1 MYGIERKSAILELL
15 NKNAR
20 VDVQELSQHF
30 DLSESTI
37 RRDLKELEEA
47 QLLKRTHGGAVL
59 FKSVTFEP
67 TYIEKE
73 VQFQKEKRAI
83 AKEAAKLIE
92 NGESILLDSG
102 STTFYLAQELRN
114 FSSLQVV
121 TNSILCANELKDVS
135 GIEVLL
141 CGGSLRSETLALVGP
156 LAENSFNQICV
167 DKSFIATNG
176 VDVENGLTTPNL
188 IEASTKKKM
197 IDCAEKVILI
207 TDHTKIGQVSFAK
220 FAEIHEINYLITDSA
235 AEKTV
240 LNRIGESGISVRVV

>member
-59 FKSVTFEP
+59 VQSVTFEP

-73 VQFQKEKRAI
+73 VRYQAEKKAI
-83 AKEAAKLIE
+83 AKEAVRFIE

-102 STTFYLAQELRN
+102 TTTYYLAQELRN
-114 FSSLQVV
+114 FTSLQVV
-121 TNSILCANELKDVS
+121 TNSILCASELKDVP
-135 GIEVLL
+135 GIEVVL
-141 CGGSLRSETLALVGP
+141 CGGLLRAETLALVGP
-156 LAENSFNQICV
+156 LAEMCFDRIRV

-176 VDVENGLTTPNL
+176 IDVKNGLTTPNL
-188 IEASTKKKM
+188 TEAATKKKM
-197 IDCAEKVILI
+197 IECAEKVILI
-207 TDHTKIGQVSFAK
+207 ADHTKIGQVTFAK
-220 FAEIHEINYLITDSA
+220 FADIHNINHLITDSA
-235 AEKTV
+235 APKNV
-240 LNRIGESGISVRVV
+240 LRHIEEAGVNVRVV

>member
-1 MYGIERKSAILELL
+1 
-15 NKNAR
+15 
-20 VDVQELSQHF
+20 
-30 DLSESTI
+30 
-37 RRDLKELEEA
+37 
-47 QLLKRTHGGAVL
+47 
-59 FKSVTFEP
+59 
-67 TYIEKE
+67 
-73 VQFQKEKRAI
+73 
-83 AKEAAKLIE
+83 
-92 NGESILLDSG
+92 
-102 STTFYLAQELRN
+102 
-114 FSSLQVV
+114 VV

-141 CGGSLRSETLALVGP
+141 CGGSLRAETLALVGP

-220 FAEIHEINYLITDSA
+220 FADIHEINYLITDSRLYLTTLKNQEFLFA
-235 AEKTV
+235 QYDFSP
-240 LNRIGESGISVRVV
+240 IGKDLISDKRKK

>member
-59 FKSVTFEP
+59 FNSVTFEP

-102 STTFYLAQELRN
+102 TTTYYLAQELRN

-220 FAEIHEINYLITDSA
+220 FAGIHEINYLITDSA
-235 AEKTV
+235 AEKTL
-240 LNRIGESGISVRVV
+240 LNRIEESGISVRVV

>member
-15 NKNAR
+15 KKNAR
-20 VDVQELSQHF
+20 VDVQELSEHF

-83 AKEAAKLIE
+83 AKEAAKLIK

-102 STTFYLAQELRN
+102 TTTYYLAQELRN

-135 GIEVLL
+135 GIDVLL
-141 CGGSLRSETLALVGP
+141 CGGSLRWETLALVGP
-156 LAENSFNQICV
+156 LAELSFNQICV

-176 VDVENGLTTPNL
+176 VDIENGLTTPNL
-188 IEASTKKKM
+188 IEASTKRKM
-197 IDCAEKVILI
+197 IECAEKVILV
-207 TDHTKIGQVSFAK
+207 TDHTKIGQVSFAR
-220 FAEIHEINYLITDSA
+220 FGDIHEIDYLITDRA
-235 AEKTV
+235 AQENV
-240 LNRIGESGISVRVV
+240 LNRIGESGVFVNVV